1 MLVDFRPHT
10 RLRGTSPV
18 DLTTSVV
25 PVVEALTEGAV
36 DLAKVRVVAD
46 WVQYRENFRD
56 VVELRPILHTAEL
69 DDSADRPG
77 PGPVPE
83 PMGVREDDLEVAVDV
98 RRSAEVPLRELTAAL
113 LRERPDRVVLE
124 DWGRGSRSCIWD
136 FNALYWAALELWEK
150 ATGRGYEQALPG
162 GESDARNRAA
172 AGELVEGLFAVWDR
186 LAASNAL
193 PDQLYVVEV
202 GVGNGGQARVFLDE
216 FRERDRQHG
225 RGYYRRLHY
234 LMCDYSQHV
243 LDLARETVAEH
254 LEHVSSFAL
263 DATRPRT
270 ALGFLQYKVFLVYV
284 SNVYDNLPTDEVAHL
299 GGRTYCVQTR
309 AYLPADTA
317 AELAA
322 RFATEVEALPAL
334 VHKLLRLGPALLP
347 DAAPAHFPDVDSA
360 VEFWR
365 RTWSAL
371 RLEERYVPLPGLDTY
386 TLSLRSAPPERRPGL
401 ADQTELGGELLRPL
415 LESGADIRM
424 HVNNGALT
432 SFVESLS
439 LLHPFGRLV
448 CHDLFVTDID
458 GYRTHFRGPGK
469 YDGSVVNWVNGPLL
483 AHVGRRRGFDVQYE
497 RFRHR
502 SGGNI
507 VTMTAQVRD

>member
-10 RLRGTSPV
+10 RLRGAQPV
-18 DLTTSVV
+18 DLTTCLV
-25 PVVEALTEGAV
+25 PVVDALTEGAA

-56 VVELRPILHTAEL
+56 VVELRPILHTAVQQPDHGL
-69 DDSADRPG
+69 V
-77 PGPVPE
+77 PVPI
-83 PMGVREDDLEVAVDV
+83 GVREDDLEIAVDV
-98 RRSAEVPLRELTAAL
+98 RRSAELPLKDLTATL
-113 LRERPDRVVLE
+113 LQQPPDRVVLE
-124 DWGRGSRSCIWD
+124 DWGPGSRSCIWD
-136 FNALYWAALELWEK
+136 FNALYWSALELWEK

-172 AGELVEGLFAVWDR
+172 AGELVDNLFAVWDR

-193 PDQLYVVEV
+193 PEQLYVVEL
-202 GVGNGGQARVFLDE
+202 GVGNGSQAKVFLDG

-309 AYLPADTA
+309 AYLPADA
-317 AELAA
+317 ATELAA
-322 RFATEVEALPAL
+322 RFAIDAGSLPAL

-360 VEFWR
+360 VEFWQ

-371 RLEERYVPLPGLDTY
+371 RLEERYAPLAGLDTY
-386 TLSLRSAPPERRPGL
+386 QLSVPERRPG
-401 ADQTELGGELLRPL
+401 AVEQVELSGEWLRPL
-415 LESGADIRM
+415 LDSGADIRM
-424 HVNNGALT
+424 HVNNGALS
-432 SFVESLS
+432 SFVESLT
-439 LLHPFGRLV
+439 LLHPFGTLV

-483 AHVGRRRGFDVQYE
+483 AHIGRRRGFEVRYE

>member
-10 RLRGTSPV
+10 RLRGAQPV
-18 DLTTSVV
+18 DLVKSVV
-25 PVVEALTEGAV
+25 PVVEALGEGAV
-36 DLAKVRVVAD
+36 DLAKVRVVSD
-46 WVQYRENFRD
+46 WVQYRENFRE
-56 VVELRPILHTAEL
+56 VVDLRPILH
-69 DDSADRPG
+69 SAPAG
-77 PGPVPE
+77 GAVPV

-98 RRSAEVPLRELTAAL
+98 RRSHDVPLKEVTAAL
-113 LRERPDRVVLE
+113 LRSEPDRVLLE
-124 DWGRGSRSCIWD
+124 SWGRGSESVVWD
-136 FNALYWAALELWEK
+136 FNALYWSALELWEK

-172 AGELVEGLFAVWDR
+172 ARELVDGLFAVWDR
-186 LAASNAL
+186 LSESNAL
-193 PDQLYVVEV
+193 PDELYVVEL
-202 GVGNGGQARVFLDE
+202 GVGNGGQAKVFLDL
-216 FRERDRQHG
+216 FAERDREHG

-243 LDLARETVAEH
+243 LDLARETVADH
-254 LEHVSSFAL
+254 IAHVSSFAL

-270 ALGFLQYKVFLVYV
+270 SLGFLQYKVFLVYV

-309 AYLPADTA
+309 AYLAQADA
-317 AELAA
+317 AELA
-322 RFATEVEALPAL
+322 EAAGASTQDLPGL

-347 DAAPAHFPDVDSA
+347 EAAPAHFPDVESA
-360 VEFWR
+360 VAFWQR
-365 RTWSAL
+365 AWSAL
-371 RLEERYVPLPGLDTY
+371 RLEERYVPLLGLDTY
-386 TLSLRSAPPERRPGL
+386 TLAPG
-401 ADQTELGGELLRPL
+401 LGGELLRPL
-415 LESGADIRM
+415 VESGADIRM
-424 HVNNGALT
+424 HVNNGALA
-432 SFVESLS
+432 SFVDSLM

-448 CHDLFVTDID
+448 CHDLFVTDIE

-483 AHVGRRRGFDVQYE
+483 AHVGRRRGFEVHYE

>member
-10 RLRGTSPV
+10 RLRGTQPV
-18 DLTTSVV
+18 DLTASVV
-25 PVVEALTEGAV
+25 PVVEALGEGAV
-36 DLAKVRVVAD
+36 DLAKVRVVSD

-56 VVELRPILHTAEL
+56 VVDLRRIMH
-69 DDSADRPG
+69 SAPEG
-77 PGPVPE
+77 SGAVPV

-98 RRSAEVPLRELTAAL
+98 RRSTEVQLKDLTAAL
-113 LRERPDRVVLE
+113 LRSAPDRVVLE
-124 DWGRGSRSCIWD
+124 EWGRGSESLIWD
-136 FNALYWAALELWEK
+136 FNALYWSALELWEK

-162 GESDARNRAA
+162 GESDARNRDAA
-172 AGELVEGLFAVWDR
+172 RELIDGLFAVWDR
-186 LAASNAL
+186 LSASSAL
-193 PDQLYVVEV
+193 PEELYVVEL
-202 GVGNGGQARVFLDE
+202 GVGNGVQAKVFLDE
-216 FRERDRQHG
+216 FRERDRDHG

-254 LEHVSSFAL
+254 IAHVSSFAL

-284 SNVYDNLPTDEVAHL
+284 SNVYDNLPTDEVAQL

-309 AYLPADTA
+309 AYLPAEQA
-317 AELAA
+317 AELAESVA
-322 RFATEVEALPAL
+322 ASSQELPAL

-347 DAAPAHFPDVDSA
+347 EAAAAHFPDVDSA
-360 VEFWR
+360 VDFWQ

-386 TLSLRSAPPERRPGL
+386 TLSSAN
-401 ADQTELGGELLRPL
+401 QTRLGGELLRPL
-415 LESGADIRM
+415 LESGADVRM
-424 HVNNGALT
+424 HVNNGALA
-432 SFVESLS
+432 SFVDSLM
-439 LLHPFGRLV
+439 LLHPFGTLV
-448 CHDLFVTDID
+448 CHDLFVTDIG

-483 AHVGRRRGFDVQYE
+483 AHVGRSRGFDVHYE
-497 RFRHR
+497 QFRHR
-502 SGGNI
+502 AGGNI
-507 VTMTAQVRD
+507 VTMTAQVSD